1 MSEFSQGIFNIK
13 IQHQQNDK
21 FNDIKYLKIMC
32 QEMSGVDKNTNGN
45 NFSQIVNSQELRS
58 NLQNISSILNTGL
71 TPETLDICIQLCE
84 AGVHPQALANVIQ
97 QIRREVAQI
106 QHDSNNQQ

>member
-1 MSEFSQGIFNIK
+1 
-13 IQHQQNDK
+13 
-21 FNDIKYLKIMC
+21 MC
-32 QEMSGVDKNTNGN
+32 QEMSSSSNSNG
-45 NFSQIVNSQELRS
+45 SDLGAIRNSEELRA

-71 TPETLDICIQLCE
+71 TPEMLDICIQLCE

-106 QHDSNNQQ
+106 QHDSSNPSTQ

>member
-1 MSEFSQGIFNIK
+1 
-13 IQHQQNDK
+13 
-21 FNDIKYLKIMC
+21 MC
-32 QEMSGVDKNTNGN
+32 QEMSSPDKNSNGDDL
-45 NFSQIVNSQELRS
+45 SQIKNSQELRA

-71 TPETLDICIQLCE
+71 SPETLDICIQLCE

-106 QHDSNNQQ
+106 QHDSNNQE

>member
-1 MSEFSQGIFNIK
+1 
-13 IQHQQNDK
+13 
-21 FNDIKYLKIMC
+21 MC
-32 QEMSGVDKNTNGN
+32 QEMSSSDKNSNE
-45 NFSQIVNSQELRS
+45 SDLSRIVNSQELRA
-58 NLQNISSILNTGL
+58 NIQNISAILNTGL

-106 QHDSNNQQ
+106 QHDQNQAP

>member
-1 MSEFSQGIFNIK
+1 
-13 IQHQQNDK
+13 
-21 FNDIKYLKIMC
+21 MC
-32 QEMSGVDKNTNGN
+32 QEMSSSDKNSNGGDLSSN
-45 NFSQIVNSQELRS
+45 NQLTTISNSQQLRS

-71 TPETLDICIQLCE
+71 SPETLDICIQLCE

-106 QHDSNNQQ
+106 QHDSNNQNIE